1 MAAVVSDTAWL
12 VTYFPVAW
20 AAHACQGLAMGLL
33 GPLQPYLAL
42 KVGVSNSQINFLWT
56 MRAVG
61 SCLATVATGF
71 IFKRFVKTKREKLS
85 FLGCCVL
92 LVGLFMCLLPLTSS
106 FYLMLASNSQS
117 PLSLHTD
124 VTKHFS
130 LSDHVGRR
138 VPRVP
143 GHRQQ
148 LPGGLDVGAGEVSA
162 LHPVPARHGRPRVR
176 AGLPHSEAL
185 PA

>member
-1 MAAVVSDTAWL
+1 MLRFLLLLNVADDVPPSQIALHQMAAVLSDTAWL

-117 PLSLHTD
+117 LPL
-124 VTKHFS
+124 
-130 LSDHVGRR
+130 
-138 VPRVP
+138 PP
-143 GHRQQ
+143 
-148 LPGGLDVGAGEVSA
+148 LPS
-162 LHPVPARHGRPRVR
+162 P
-176 AGLPHSEAL
+176 STQT
-185 PA
+185 

>member
-117 PLSLHTD
+117 PLSPSPPSPSTQ
-124 VTKHFS
+124 T
-130 LSDHVGRR
+130 
-138 VPRVP
+138 
-143 GHRQQ
+143 
-148 LPGGLDVGAGEVSA
+148 
-162 LHPVPARHGRPRVR
+162 
-176 AGLPHSEAL
+176 
-185 PA
+185 